1 LLVAPEEGKD
11 AFRFCGRDWVRARD
25 FVFGLP
31 YALIDGFIVSPPVEI
46 ESVTTDDFSS
56 KNTDHQLVRLYAQRL
71 DAYELSKHACA
82 RNRRA
87 IGLKC
92 NWEYSLDHEDI
103 RRFSEQWIK
112 AERWEVHELAIVR
125 NGGRIVR
132 RVGA

>member
-1 LLVAPEEGKD
+1 MSWGLE
-11 AFRFCGRDWVRARD
+11 RFFHPNILSRSFLSSTA
-25 FVFGLP
+25 
-31 YALIDGFIVSPPVEI
+31 PPVEI

-112 AERWEVHELAIVR
+112 AEQV
-125 NGGRIVR
+125 GGS
-132 RVGA
+132 